1 MSIDITGIDKA
12 QLLAGLYNRQRSSRW
27 GMKTP
32 FRLMEPEG
40 PGCARNIILDA
51 DGQSVG
57 SSFLPTN
64 MGWESASAEAER
76 LARLFCTAPELLEAL
91 TMVRDADA
99 DCVRDGLPRW
109 CTDVARA
116 KIDAA
121 IAKAEGE
128 A

>member
-1 MSIDITGIDKA
+1 MTTRKDHLVQLVAGLGSWTPNEDKVEHA
-12 QLLAGLYNRQRSSRW
+12 VALLAEIE
-27 GMKTP
+27 KVC
-32 FRLMEPEG
+32 PE
-40 PGCARNIILDA
+40 
-51 DGQSVG
+51 
-57 SSFLPTN
+57 
-64 MGWESASAEAER
+64 EAER

-128 A
+128 S